1 MNLEWRACVWP
12 DRRDTR
18 IKGKKWEFNHVLR
31 WMVLLYAN
39 KKWFVILIIAR
50 LHRSIH
56 PVFFALSTKQMSNW
70 IQGSGG
76 QQSAKHV
83 STQCPDFFR
92 CLVFQTNL
100 LWVDSSS
107 RIFLVL

>member
-12 DRRDTR
+12 DRRDMR

-39 KKWFVILIIAR
+39 KKYANKKWFVILIIAR

-56 PVFFALSTKQMSNW
+56 PVFFCTEHKTKCR
-70 IQGSGG
+70 IGSKGRVSRVVNS
-76 QQSAKHV
+76 QQNMCQPSV
-83 STQCPDFFR
+83 
-92 CLVFQTNL
+92 L
-100 LWVDSSS
+100 
-107 RIFLVL
+107 IFLDV